1 MSEIYKKE
9 EYEQS
14 LTVSYKRDMSA
25 KADIYF
31 MTNQKFFPAEK
42 LYAVKEKLDSMT
54 DEQIQR
60 LMFVQMKDPTTYLLV
75 SIFIGQLGVD
85 RFLMNDIGMGI
96 LKLLTGGLC
105 GILWIYDMV
114 TIQDKVRGM
123 NFDLFMNFM

>member
-1 MSEIYKKE
+1 SEIYKKE

>member
-1 MSEIYKKE
+1 
-9 EYEQS
+9 
-14 LTVSYKRDMSA
+14 
-25 KADIYF
+25 
-31 MTNQKFFPAEK
+31 
-42 LYAVKEKLDSMT
+42 MT

>member
-1 MSEIYKKE
+1 
-9 EYEQS
+9 
-14 LTVSYKRDMSA
+14 MSA

-60 LMFVQMKDPTTYLLV
+60 LMFIQMKDPTTYLLV

-123 NFDLFMNFM
+123 NFDAFMNFM

>member
-1 MSEIYKKE
+1 VSEIYKKE